1 MSRADLTASIE
12 AEINGSVSGQ
22 VAVGSH
28 ILQIGSVHGGVVNV
42 AVPGQAPVPRARPLP
57 VLLRPRPF
65 PGLVGRAEE
74 VESAVAALRSARP
87 VQLSGEPGA
96 GKTALLR
103 HLAYHPAAASFP
115 AGVAYLSALR
125 QPADDLL
132 HSLFEAFYQ
141 ADAPLKPSFTELCH
155 LLQGVQAL
163 VVLDDVELG
172 REEVERIQ
180 NAAPGCTFLWSA
192 PERQGWGEV
201 RALPLPGL
209 APEEARTLV
218 EQALERP
225 LAADE
230 QAGLDELCRATG
242 GYPLPLLQAAARVRE
257 DGVPL
262 REVVAQLRAAS
273 SPGEAGVDTVAK
285 LPEAGRNLMV
295 LLAALGGALLH
306 PRHAAAIAGVPAA
319 GEELERLER
328 CGLAQRQ
335 GERYRVLEPLAAATL
350 RAWDAA
356 PWRER
361 ALAYFVS
368 WTEQQWNAP
377 GAIVEE
383 SDVLMLLLAQAVD
396 AGAWP
401 EVLRLG
407 RRVEGALA
415 LAGRWDAWKQVV
427 EWLRLAAEAR
437 EDRRG
442 AAWALHQLGTLALC
456 AGNRAAAQGALTQ
469 ALRLRESAGDR
480 EGARVTR
487 HNLDLLLGVPSG
499 PGDRGGERWRGA
511 LRAARKPVVAA
522 AVVAVVG
529 AVGVVSLVSRETAPP
544 VPRVDSAPLAQDFR
558 EAPVDSAPRADSAA
572 VDTAVADTAAADT
585 AESPRPAPPPPARV
599 RADRTAVDFGSHPV
613 GAPGGE
619 RRVGVTNEG
628 GSSTRI
634 AGVRLEGGAR
644 DFRLAGSGCEGA
656 VLAPGEG
663 CSVSVRFTPA
673 ASGRRTATLVLEPG
687 AQGSRLRVGLR
698 GEGEETPPPR
708 RVAGVVVSPAGGV
721 DFGEHEVGAPPRV
734 LRVTLASRGTAPLA
748 LRGLSVEGAAARDFT
763 VDAPCV
769 GAEVAPGVACSVAV
783 RFSPTAPGRR
793 TAELLVRSNDP
804 AGPQRVPLGGTGA
817 ARVVAAP
824 ADAQLSAASLELG
837 ERPVGA
843 VGDLGGF
850 VDALVNGAR
859 ILTIRSTGQAPL
871 QVSAVRIEGADAGDF
886 SVGSRPCR
894 SPVPPK
900 RSCSFRV
907 NFNPGATGSRR
918 AVLVIEDNTAASPRR
933 VGLSGVGVEP
943 RDRAAPPTPQP
954 RGIGSPD
961 VNQATTQCQAPLHL
975 AWSPVS
981 DPSAPVTYRVTF
993 QVGPTGGTPG
1003 EHFLD
1008 TTDTSR
1014 TVPALGPGQSLRWSV
1029 RARDA
1034 AGNEGRPSR
1043 WLHVVCPPVSVIR

>member
-1 MSRADLTASIE
+1 
-12 AEINGSVSGQ
+12 
-22 VAVGSH
+22 
-28 ILQIGSVHGGVVNV
+28 
-42 AVPGQAPVPRARPLP
+42 
-57 VLLRPRPF
+57 
-65 PGLVGRAEE
+65 
-74 VESAVAALRSARP
+74 
-87 VQLSGEPGA
+87 
-96 GKTALLR
+96 
-103 HLAYHPAAASFP
+103 
-115 AGVAYLSALR
+115 
-125 QPADDLL
+125 
-132 HSLFEAFYQ
+132 
-141 ADAPLKPSFTELCH
+141 
-155 LLQGVQAL
+155 
-163 VVLDDVELG
+163 
-172 REEVERIQ
+172 
-180 NAAPGCTFLWSA
+180 
-192 PERQGWGEV
+192 
-201 RALPLPGL
+201 
-209 APEEARTLV
+209 
-218 EQALERP
+218 
-225 LAADE
+225 
-230 QAGLDELCRATG
+230 
-242 GYPLPLLQAAARVRE
+242 
-257 DGVPL
+257 
-262 REVVAQLRAAS
+262 
-273 SPGEAGVDTVAK
+273 
-285 LPEAGRNLMV
+285 
-295 LLAALGGALLH
+295 
-306 PRHAAAIAGVPAA
+306 
-319 GEELERLER
+319 
-328 CGLAQRQ
+328 
-335 GERYRVLEPLAAATL
+335 
-350 RAWDAA
+350 
-356 PWRER
+356 
-361 ALAYFVS
+361 
-368 WTEQQWNAP
+368 
-377 GAIVEE
+377 
-383 SDVLMLLLAQAVD
+383 
-396 AGAWP
+396 
-401 EVLRLG
+401 
-407 RRVEGALA
+407 
-415 LAGRWDAWKQVV
+415 VV

-442 AAWALHQLGTLALC
+442 VAWALHQLGTLALC

-499 PGDRGGERWRGA
+499 PEDRGGERWRGA

-529 AVGVVSLVSRETAPP
+529 TVGVVSLVSRETAPP
-544 VPRVDSAPLAQDFR
+544 VPRAGSAPLAQEFR
-558 EAPVDSAPRADSAA
+558 EAPVDSAPRAVLRADSAA
-572 VDTAVADTAAADT
+572 TDTAVADTT
-585 AESPRPAPPPPARV
+585 ESPRPAPPPPARI
-599 RADRTAVDFGSHPV
+599 RADRTAVDFGSHLV

-628 GSSTRI
+628 GSPARI

-708 RVAGVVVSPAGGV
+708 RVAGVAVSPAGGV

-763 VDAPCV
+763 VDAPCE

-804 AGPQRVPLGGTGA
+804 AGPQRVPLGGIGA

-824 ADAQLSAASLELG
+824 ADARLSAASLELG

-894 SPVPPK
+894 SPVPPQQ
-900 RSCSFRV
+900 SCRFRV
-907 NFNPGATGSRR
+907 NFNPGATGVRR
-918 AVLVIEDNTAASPRR
+918 AVLVVEDNTAASPRR
-933 VGLSGVGVEP
+933 VELSGVGVEP

-961 VNQATTQCQAPLHL
+961 VNQAPTQCRTPLHL
-975 AWSPVS
+975 SWAPVS

-993 QVGPTGGTPG
+993 LVGPTGGTPG

-1008 TTDTSR
+1008 TRDTSQ
-1014 TVPALGPGQSLRWSV
+1014 TVPALGSGQSLRWNV

-1034 AGNEGRPSR
+1034 AGNESRPSG
-1043 WLHVVCPPVSVIR
+1043 WLHVVCQSDSVLR